1 MSQQTA
7 EAVRGVR
14 IPLVPETR
22 RHRTLEERMLVRFPG
37 LARQLSA
44 AWARLPQ
51 HSRLRRA
58 ILVRRV
64 RQGFAALDRR
74 DFDLLVIGLDPGVE
88 LHMGHVLPDIGP
100 VFHGHEGYREAWRHL
115 LEAADTH
122 LAPEE
127 LLDLG
132 DRVLVTAKLTAQG
145 TGSGVLVSQ
154 PLFLLLTL
162 RGGLVVREHDF
173 QDRAEAL
180 RAAKL
185 SE

>member
-1 MSQQTA
+1 MSQENV
-7 EAVRGVR
+7 EAVRRVR
-14 IPLVPETR
+14 IPLVPERR
-22 RHRTLEERMLVRFPG
+22 RHRTLDERIVVRFPG
-37 LARQLSA
+37 LARELSA

-100 VFHGHEGYREAWRHL
+100 VFHGHDGYREVWRHL
-115 LEAADTH
+115 LEAADTR
-122 LAPEE
+122 LEPEE

-132 DRVLVTAKLTAQG
+132 DRVLVTAQLTAQG

-154 PLFLLLTL
+154 PLFLLFTL
-162 RGGLVVREHDF
+162 RRGLVSREHDF
-173 QDRAEAL
+173 QDRGEAL
-180 RAAKL
+180 RAAGL